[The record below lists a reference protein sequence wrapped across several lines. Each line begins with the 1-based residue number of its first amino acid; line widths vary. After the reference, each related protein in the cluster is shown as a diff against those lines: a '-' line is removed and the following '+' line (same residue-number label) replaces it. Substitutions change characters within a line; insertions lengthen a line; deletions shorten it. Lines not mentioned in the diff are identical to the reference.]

1 MYDVSYSVSLA
12 DDGELQV
19 EETYAQGEN
28 TLEALHVL
36 NAYHASETEVT
47 IEAEKVLVGRD
58 IEESDNYQFNLYYV
72 ERNGS
77 EQLDQTAGITLTED
91 GRYDAQQVRSQMQAM
106 LKSAK
111 MDEQV
116 YNFLKVQDNVDRIT
130 KACKDFGMTYD
141 ESTGNFYYVRKGKA
155 VFGVDHD
162 YIASLVCTG
171 KASMDNLKGLL
182 EMFLETAEF
191 EAECTRVASGEDL
204 LETRARPGRK
214 RNNRVYHGSPCY
226 IGKGQ
231 TPKN

>member
-1 MYDVSYSVSLA
+1 MPQEIDYSAVVRLA
-12 DDGELQV
+12 AGAGLRL
-19 EETYAQGEN
+19 GN
-28 TLEALHVL
+28 
-36 NAYHASETEVT
+36 NA
-47 IEAEKVLVGRD
+47 GRPVF
-58 IEESDNYQFNLYYV
+58 IYGKPGGFGMEFACQW
-72 ERNGS
+72 
-77 EQLDQTAGITLTED
+77 LTED
-91 GRYDAQQVRSQMQAM
+91 GRYDAQQVRSQLQAM

-171 KASMDNLKGLL
+171 KASMENLKGLL

-204 LETRARPGRK
+204 LETRAKPKRK
-214 RNNRVYHGSPCY
+214 SN
-226 IGKGQ
+226 GK
-231 TPKN
+231 K